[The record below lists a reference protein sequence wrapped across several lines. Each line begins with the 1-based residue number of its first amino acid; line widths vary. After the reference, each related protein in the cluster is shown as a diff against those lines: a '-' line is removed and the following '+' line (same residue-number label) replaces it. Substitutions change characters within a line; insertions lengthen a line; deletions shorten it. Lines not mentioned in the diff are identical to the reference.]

1 MYPEAGGADLPPA
14 GGGGYFPEPDWK
26 SRIAYNLEGLIPLIL
41 ILIIAFF
48 LAVKF
53 NIVSSSTPFVGPIA
67 NVFGVGSSPVK
78 LLIIGK
84 SSPEV
89 IDVLNKNPDLV
100 VYRMKSPHELERN
113 PKEQISQYDVV
124 MLDQSQEAD
133 KAISRRLGD
142 ALNSWVKGGGNL
154 VTVMDSGIRRT
165 GLGGQVAFDV
175 VGWQGTIGDVVPVS
189 CDRVGE
195 GQLACENKIIVR
207 GKLTR
212 QIESHAIMSGI
223 EVAPPQEGAFFL
235 LETFDVT
242 PTGTEVA
249 YVSEARGI
257 DSFPGI
263 VEKKMVVGKSVY
275 FNYNPG
281 ITQTILENTLK
292 YMRKAI

>member
-1 MYPEAGGADLPPA
+1 MYPEGGGADMPPA
-14 GGGGYFPEPDWK
+14 GGGYYPEPDLK

-48 LAVKF
+48 LAIKF
-53 NIVSSSTPFVGPIA
+53 NIVTGSTPIIGPVA
-67 NVFGVGSSPVK
+67 TMFGLADKPIK
-78 LLIIGK
+78 LLVIGK
-84 SSPEV
+84 SSPET

-100 VYRMKSPHELERN
+100 VYRIKSPHELERN
-113 PKEQISQYDVV
+113 PKEQIAQYDVV

-142 ALNSWVKGGGNL
+142 ALNSWVKSGGNL
-154 VTVMDSGIRRT
+154 ITIMDSGIRRT

-175 VGWQGTIGDVVPVS
+175 VGWQGTIGDVIPVS

-195 GQLACENKIIVR
+195 GQLACENKLVVR
-207 GKLTR
+207 AKLTR
-212 QIESHAIMSGI
+212 QIEAHAIMTGI

-249 YVSEARGI
+249 YISEARGI

-292 YMRKAI
+292 YMRKAV

>member
-1 MYPEAGGADLPPA
+1 MYPEGAGADLPPA
-14 GGGGYFPEPDWK
+14 GGGYFPESDLK

-53 NIVSSSTPFVGPIA
+53 NIITGSTPLVGPVA
-67 NVFGVGSSPVK
+67 SMFGLAEKPIK

-89 IDVLNKNPDLV
+89 IDVLNKNPDMV
-100 VYRMKSPHELERN
+100 VYRLKSPKELDRN
-113 PKEQISQYDVV
+113 PKEQLLQYDVV
-124 MLDQSQEAD
+124 LLDQSQEAD
-133 KAISRRLGD
+133 KALSRRLGD
-142 ALNSWVKGGGNL
+142 ALNTWVKSGGNL
-154 VTVMDSGIRRT
+154 ITVMDSGIRRT
-165 GLGGQVAFDV
+165 GVDGQVAFDV

-195 GQLACENKIIVR
+195 GQLSCENKLVVR

-212 QIESHAIMSGI
+212 QIENHAIMSGI

-235 LETFDVT
+235 FETFDVT

-249 YVSEARGI
+249 YIDEARGI